1 MRRRNFI
8 TLIGALAVA
17 LPVAAY
23 VAQSA
28 ERVWRIGYLSTI
40 GQSELSASLL
50 QGLRELGYVEGKNLV
65 VEFRDAAGKNE
76 RLPHLATDL
85 VGADLDLIVTEGT
98 PATKAAIEAT
108 SVIPIVFG
116 SAQDPVEKR
125 IIASL
130 AHPDGN
136 VTGLAVI
143 TNQAKPLE
151 LLKEAV
157 PGISRVVFV
166 YDPATSPGAYGEAKL
181 EELQTEA
188 RRLGITLQQL
198 ALRDPDETDRL
209 FTTLPADTNGLLVH
223 NSAINLMAHK
233 RICELAMERRLP
245 AVGSLRE
252 FAVDGCL
259 MSYGENLPD
268 AYRRAASYVDRI
280 LRGAK
285 PSDLP
290 VMQATTFDVVIN
302 LKSAKALGLQLPATF
317 LIRATEVID

>member
-8 TLIGALAVA
+8 TLLGALAVA

-28 ERVWRIGYLSTI
+28 ERVWRIGYLSI
-40 GQSELSASLL
+40 LGPSELSGALL
-50 QGLRELGYVEGKNLV
+50 QGLRELSYVEGKNFV
-65 VEFRDAAGKNE
+65 VEFRNAAGRTE
-76 RLPHLATDL
+76 RLPELATDL
-85 VGADLDLIVTEGT
+85 VRANVDLIVTEGT
-98 PATKAAIEAT
+98 PATKAAIQAT

-125 IIASL
+125 IVASL

-136 VTGLAVI
+136 VTGLALI

-157 PGISRVVFV
+157 PGISRVVFI
-166 YDPATSPGAYGEAKL
+166 YDPATSPGAYGEASLKA
-181 EELQTEA
+181 LQTEA
-188 RRLGITLQQL
+188 RRLGMTLQQL
-198 ALRDPDETDRL
+198 ALPNPAETDRV
-209 FTTLPADTNGLLVH
+209 FTTLPADTNGLLFE
-223 NSAINLMAHK
+223 NSAINVLANK

-252 FAVDGCL
+252 FALAGCL
-259 MSYGENLPD
+259 MSYGENLPN
-268 AYRRAASYVDRI
+268 AYRRAASYVDKI
-280 LRGAK
+280 LKGAK

-290 VMQATTFDVVIN
+290 VMQATNFDVVIN
-302 LKSAKALGLQLPATF
+302 LKSAKALGLQLPTTF
-317 LIRATEVID
+317 LIRATEVIE